1 MEVDEEIIK
10 ELLEFVKDFE
20 NDYQQRNEYKVVRKI
35 GYIKRTLEGL
45 LSDEELIPE
54 SKLPD

>member
-10 ELLEFVKDFE
+10 ELLEFVNDFE

>member
-10 ELLEFVKDFE
+10 ELLEFVNDFE

-54 SKLPD
+54 SQLPD